1 MTKNYYKRR
10 QVLQSAAN
18 ITVSEVTV
26 PEFERFRGTHF
37 SMSISHVNIN
47 LLNTKTAII

>member
-1 MTKNYYKRR
+1 MTKNYYKKR

-18 ITVSEVTV
+18 ITVWEVTL
-26 PEFERFRGTHF
+26 PEFERLRAKHF
-37 SMSISHVNIN
+37 SMSISHENIN